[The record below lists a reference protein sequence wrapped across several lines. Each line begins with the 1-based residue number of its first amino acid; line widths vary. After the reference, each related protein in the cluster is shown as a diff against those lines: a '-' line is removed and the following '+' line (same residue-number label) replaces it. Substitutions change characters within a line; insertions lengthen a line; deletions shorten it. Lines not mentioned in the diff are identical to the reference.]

1 MPLRTAVQVGLLGL
15 AFGLAFP
22 ASASTARSKQAEA
35 IEVSEGFLAA
45 HPDIGFRRQG
55 LQAFEDG
62 FLGDAVTYFT
72 RSARYG
78 DKASQAMLAEMHWK
92 GTGVRQDR
100 ALAYA
105 WMDLAAERFY
115 PTFLA
120 LRERYWSELD
130 ADERARSI
138 EVGGPLYA
146 EYGDD
151 VAKPRLER
159 ELRLGLRRMTG
170 SRVGYRGG
178 LTIHIPG
185 PAGVPI
191 AVRGSQYY
199 AAKYWKPEHYW
210 RWTDEVWS
218 KPPTGRV
225 DVGELERVQP
235 RN

>member
-1 MPLRTAVQVGLLGL
+1 MSLRTAVRAGLLGL
-15 AFGLAFP
+15 AFTLSLPAPALA
-22 ASASTARSKQAEA
+22 SRSKQAEA

-45 HPDIGFRRQG
+45 HPDINFRRQG

-78 DKASQAMLAEMHWK
+78 DKASQAMLAEMYWK
-92 GTGVRQDR
+92 GTGVAQDR

-115 PTFLA
+115 PAFLA
-120 LRERYWSELD
+120 LRERYWAELGASER
-130 ADERARSI
+130 ERVVK
-138 EVGGPLYA
+138 VGEPLYA
-146 EYGDD
+146 EFGDE

-159 ELRLGLRRMTG
+159 ELRLGLRQMTG
-170 SRVGYRGG
+170 SRVGFRGG
-178 LTIHIPG
+178 LTIYIPG

-199 AAKYWKPEHYW
+199 AKKYWEPEKYW
-210 RWTDEVWS
+210 QWTDEIWS

-225 DVGELERVQP
+225 DVGELERMEQAD
-235 RN
+235 